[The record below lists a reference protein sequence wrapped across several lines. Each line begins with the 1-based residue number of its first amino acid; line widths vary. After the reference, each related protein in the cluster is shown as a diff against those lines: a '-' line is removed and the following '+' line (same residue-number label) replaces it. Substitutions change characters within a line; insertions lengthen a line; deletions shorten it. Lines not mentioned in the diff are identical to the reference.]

1 MEQVILRSNEGFA
14 DRVEPC
20 AGVEKSVQGDV
31 GQICKRPTHDDGLE
45 GRRRRG
51 RREVSEEGSGHARKL
66 VRAASKSAG
75 RGRRGTRCRIE
86 QERRGQGA
94 RQDGGGG
101 LRQSCKSRPARCTA
115 TSARSRLTRRVSWCA
130 RMRGTSSSPG
140 HTLTVWQ
147 KLSSTTKNTVET
159 GA

>member
-14 DRVEPC
+14 DRVEPG

-86 QERRGQGA
+86 QETRTRSPAGRRRRAEAVLQVQAGEVYGDVCPLKTYA
-94 RQDGGGG
+94 PGFLVRKDAWD
-101 LRQSCKSRPARCTA
+101 LKL
-115 TSARSRLTRRVSWCA
+115 ARSHAHGMAKTQFPHKKHR
-130 RMRGTSSSPG
+130 
-140 HTLTVWQ
+140 
-147 KLSSTTKNTVET
+147 
-159 GA
+159 